1 MLIVTVLVYNRTH
14 AHDKEHR
21 LVKFVNINTTTMC
34 WMTSNRPLTFV
45 ITHQTLLLPSAIL
58 RFRLLTCQPKTQA
71 VILCPRGW
79 KEVSQR
85 GLTRFSSHTQ
95 CILWSWCSRPASAQS
110 VVAIGEYIIPKVHC
124 DSNKRI
130 PNTAESSHC
139 SKSLRGG
146 FHSTSHVPIP

>member
-1 MLIVTVLVYNRTH
+1 MLIATVLVYNRTH
-14 AHDKEHR
+14 AHDEEHK
-21 LVKFVNINTTTMC
+21 LVKSVNINATTLC

-45 ITHQTLLLPSAIL
+45 ITHKTLLLRSAIL
-58 RFRLLTCQPKTQA
+58 RFRLSTCQTKTQA

-95 CILWSWCSRPASAQS
+95 CILRSWCGRPTSAQS

-139 SKSLRGG
+139 SKSLRGW
-146 FHSTSHVPIP
+146 FQSTSHVPIP